1 MVASQRL
8 LQGDHWGDWLAT
20 DCPALLVHGVRSSTL
35 SAGHAQ
41 AMADR
46 RPHTRLVRLPTGH
59 TVHETDPDGFA
70 TAVRAFLGDL
80 PLLGER

>member
-1 MVASQRL
+1 M
-8 LQGDHWGDWLAT
+8 
-20 DCPALLVHGVRSSTL
+20 HGVRSSTL

-70 TAVRAFLGDL
+70 TAVRAFLKDL